1 MSDRSLKTRVTLYT
15 LGILLVSLWLLVF
28 YAGRMVQGDMQRM
41 LGAQQF
47 ATASFIAS
55 EFNQG
60 LEQRLRGLE
69 RIAAVSVNDLRGG
82 PAAMQ
87 AALNV
92 RPVISSL
99 FNGGIIAY
107 RRDGTAIAE
116 VPVGTGRVGLN
127 YIDVD
132 TIAAALNEGR
142 TTIGKPI
149 LGKRLQKP
157 VFGITAPI
165 RDAEGTVIGALAGV
179 TNLGLPSFVDS
190 ITGKQDLPSGAYVL
204 LVAPQYRLVVASSD
218 PARIMEVLPA
228 PGVSRGVDRFID
240 GYEGTDVVV
249 NPQGEE
255 VLAAARR
262 VPVAGWYVVLAMP
275 ISMVYEPIRSMQQ
288 RMFFAAI
295 LLSVLASALTWWLLR
310 RQLAPIVKASA
321 LLAAQS
327 GSGMPTQA
335 LPVSSRDEVGDLIS
349 GFNDLLQTLGEREQ
363 ALRDSELRWR
373 FAIEGAGD
381 GLWDWNVAGGSMYV
395 SQRWREM
402 LGFVESDPDFDHHA
416 VMALI
421 HPDDRDATAAAIQA
435 CFDGETPNYVR
446 EHRFRCKDGTYLWM
460 LARGFV
466 VARDEAGQP
475 LRMIGTHSDITERH
489 SAEASIR
496 RLTRLYATLS
506 QCNQAIVRCANT
518 AELFP
523 QICRDAVTFG
533 GMKMAWIGMVE
544 PASGLVKPVA
554 AFGEGREYLNGIT
567 ISVDAAS
574 PYGRGPTGA
583 AIRDNEAFWCLDF
596 AHHPLTA
603 PWRDRAAAHG
613 WKCSASLPLHCN
625 GAVVGAFTIYSG
637 EDDAFD
643 DEIRKLLLGMASD
656 ISFALDGFASKEA
669 RLESQR
675 RYQVLFESAADGIL
689 IADVNGNYIDANPSV
704 CRMLGYPRERLLG
717 LHASNIVAS
726 EELRKI
732 EPALDAIRG
741 GADYAREWEFLR
753 ADGSSFFADVTV
765 AKMPDGNLL
774 ALLRDVMHRREIEAE
789 LARHREDLER
799 QVAVRTA
806 ELDLARRQAEAANLA
821 KSTFLANMSH
831 EIRTPMNGIL
841 GMAHLLRRGGV
852 SPQQAARLDKID
864 DAAEHLLGIIN
875 DILDISKI
883 EAGKLVLE
891 ETPIAIE
898 QLLGNVSSL
907 LLERAREAGI
917 ELRIETDVFPS
928 YLIGDATRLRQAV
941 LNFATNAVKFTER
954 GTVTLRA
961 FRLDENAEW
970 VRVRFEVT
978 DTGIGIQRDA
988 LGRLFQAFEQAD
1000 NSTTRKYGGTG
1011 LGLAITRRLAELMG
1025 GEAGAESEEG
1035 VGSTFWFTARLRKG
1049 EPVVKAGPALRA
1061 DADAVLRQRYSGRR
1075 VLVVDDEPVNRE
1087 VAGLLMDDVG
1097 IVVDNARDGAE
1108 AVAMASQSRYALI
1121 MMDMQMPTLNGLDA
1135 TRRIRQLP
1143 GYARTPIVAM
1153 TANAFDEDRARC
1165 MEAGMSDF
1173 LAKPFDPPKF
1183 FNCLLNGLDQESAD
1197 RGDPAASKEK
1207 G

>member
-554 AFGEGREYLNGIT
+554 AFGEGREYLNGIKDFGGCGEPLRT
-567 ISVDAAS
+567 RPD
-574 PYGRGPTGA
+574 GRGNSRQRSFLVPRFRPSSTDCA
-583 AIRDNEAFWCLDF
+583 VARSCCC
-596 AHHPLTA
+596 
-603 PWRDRAAAHG
+603 PW
-613 WKCSASLPLHCN
+613 
-625 GAVVGAFTIYSG
+625 
-637 EDDAFD
+637 
-643 DEIRKLLLGMASD
+643 
-656 ISFALDGFASKEA
+656 
-669 RLESQR
+669 LE
-675 RYQVLFESAADGIL
+675 
-689 IADVNGNYIDANPSV
+689 
-704 CRMLGYPRERLLG
+704 MLG
-717 LHASNIVAS
+717 V
-726 EELRKI
+726 
-732 EPALDAIRG
+732 
-741 GADYAREWEFLR
+741 
-753 ADGSSFFADVTV
+753 
-765 AKMPDGNLL
+765 L
-774 ALLRDVMHRREIEAE
+774 ALALQWCGGRRI
-789 LARHREDLER
+789 H
-799 QVAVRTA
+799 
-806 ELDLARRQAEAANLA
+806 
-821 KSTFLANMSH
+821 
-831 EIRTPMNGIL
+831 
-841 GMAHLLRRGGV
+841 HLFRG
-852 SPQQAARLDKID
+852 R
-864 DAAEHLLGIIN
+864 
-875 DILDISKI
+875 
-883 EAGKLVLE
+883 
-891 ETPIAIE
+891 
-898 QLLGNVSSL
+898 
-907 LLERAREAGI
+907 
-917 ELRIETDVFPS
+917 
-928 YLIGDATRLRQAV
+928 
-941 LNFATNAVKFTER
+941 
-954 GTVTLRA
+954 
-961 FRLDENAEW
+961 
-970 VRVRFEVT
+970 
-978 DTGIGIQRDA
+978 
-988 LGRLFQAFEQAD
+988 
-1000 NSTTRKYGGTG
+1000 
-1011 LGLAITRRLAELMG
+1011 RRL
-1025 GEAGAESEEG
+1025 
-1035 VGSTFWFTARLRKG
+1035 
-1049 EPVVKAGPALRA
+1049 
-1061 DADAVLRQRYSGRR
+1061 
-1075 VLVVDDEPVNRE
+1075 
-1087 VAGLLMDDVG
+1087 
-1097 IVVDNARDGAE
+1097 
-1108 AVAMASQSRYALI
+1108 
-1121 MMDMQMPTLNGLDA
+1121 
-1135 TRRIRQLP
+1135 
-1143 GYARTPIVAM
+1143 
-1153 TANAFDEDRARC
+1153 
-1165 MEAGMSDF
+1165 
-1173 LAKPFDPPKF
+1173 
-1183 FNCLLNGLDQESAD
+1183 
-1197 RGDPAASKEK
+1197 
-1207 G
+1207 